1 MSSYKVTKN
10 AFLWGMAAIYLLAF
24 SSLYVQ
30 IPGLY
35 GDNGILPARL
45 AVGKAAK
52 SFADLL
58 DGHPT
63 LLRLMP
69 MIGLDTETG
78 LDLLCILGILI
89 SFAALLFQ
97 AARDVFAFTLLWM
110 LYLSIYQVGQT
121 FMWFQWDILLL
132 EAGFLTILVAPLNI
146 QLPKKYRMSIHHEH
160 DSITLWLVKWLLFRL
175 MFASGIVKLT
185 SGCPTWWGLTA
196 LSVHFE
202 SQCIPTPLAWYWH
215 QFPEWFLKLS
225 CVATYVIEMAIP
237 FLFFAPVRGLKIFAF
252 CAQLMLQILIILTG
266 NYNFFNLLTIVLCIP
281 LLDDQAFGKK
291 GRKRTR
297 STGLLSNIFEIVTV
311 CYIGYQT
318 WKLFSLQVVTSPS
331 FSIKSEIAFSSKEFD
346 HWLEQIV
353 PWTIVIGCVSLG
365 YEVLLSVLRCF
376 ITDSNIVWKVWSA
389 VLCLVFGVLAVAMF
403 CLSLVPFTT
412 GIHRPSQKLLPTD
425 ITRMHEKT
433 KEFHIASSYGLFR
446 RMTGVGGRPE
456 VIVEGSNSMQTG
468 WKEYEFLY
476 KPGNLSKKLPIVAPH
491 QPRLDWQMWFAALGN
506 YQHNPWFV
514 TMVYRLLT
522 GQEEVLELI
531 ANNPFPDA
539 PPKYIRAK
547 LYHYHY
553 TSSSQ
558 TRSPKNWWTRKE
570 KSEYLPTL
578 SKDTSSLLDIIKH
591 YKVEPVKRKP
601 QSLTFVGNSVK
612 WLREKI
618 GQPEGF
624 IFTMSTF
631 TAALVINF
639 LSWIQIF

>member
-1 MSSYKVTKN
+1 
-10 AFLWGMAAIYLLAF
+10 
-24 SSLYVQ
+24 
-30 IPGLY
+30 
-35 GDNGILPARL
+35 
-45 AVGKAAK
+45 
-52 SFADLL
+52 
-58 DGHPT
+58 
-63 LLRLMP
+63 
-69 MIGLDTETG
+69 
-78 LDLLCILGILI
+78 
-89 SFAALLFQ
+89 
-97 AARDVFAFTLLWM
+97 
-110 LYLSIYQVGQT
+110 
-121 FMWFQWDILLL
+121 
-132 EAGFLTILVAPLNI
+132 
-146 QLPKKYRMSIHHEH
+146 
-160 DSITLWLVKWLLFRL
+160 
-175 MFASGIVKLT
+175 
-185 SGCPTWWGLTA
+185 
-196 LSVHFE
+196 
-202 SQCIPTPLAWYWH
+202 
-215 QFPEWFLKLS
+215 
-225 CVATYVIEMAIP
+225 MAIP

-252 CAQLMLQILIILTG
+252 YAQLMLQILIILTG

-281 LLDDQAFGKK
+281 LLDDQTFGKK

-318 WKLFSLQVVTSPS
+318 WKLFSLQVVTSPT
-331 FSIKSEIAFSSKEFD
+331 FSSKEFD

-365 YEVLLSVLRCF
+365 YEVLLSALRCF
-376 ITDSNIVWKVWSA
+376 ITDSSIVWKVWSA

-403 CLSLVPFTT
+403 CLSLVPYTNELDWK
-412 GIHRPSQKLLPTD
+412 SNQKIPPVVRNVNEKVD
-425 ITRMHEKT
+425 PFQIT
-433 KEFHIASSYGLFR
+433 SSYGLFR
-446 RMTGVGGRPE
+446 TMTGVGGRPE

-476 KPGNLSKKLPIVAPH
+476 KPGNLSRKLPIVAPH

-558 TRSPKNWWTRKE
+558 T
-570 KSEYLPTL
+570 
-578 SKDTSSLLDIIKH
+578 SKDISSLLDIIKH
-591 YKVEPVKRKP
+591 YKVEPVKKKP
-601 QSLTFVGNSVK
+601 SSLTFVGNSVK